1 MSAAVAM
8 LTLSS
13 LELLGS
19 VTSQVIYACGSGAW
33 GCYGRVKVAGAG
45 DLGQLGRTV
54 VHWVL
59 WLFWHSGGS
68 VVWEQ
73 LRHLAPAGSP
83 RYQTGWLFNCLRV
96 CFLYACLCI
105 CAEICT
111 LFVLPF
117 LFSFPP
123 TLLPVCPSVPYRSVP
138 ADPAPPVPL
147 SVLPAAL
154 LPHFTPACHIP
165 SYLRGGYIP
174 FAPRGSDERAPCL
187 SKL

>member
-1 MSAAVAM
+1 MSVAAAM

-19 VTSQVIYACGSGAW
+19 VTSQVIYACGSGVW

-45 DLGQLGRTV
+45 DTGQLGWTV
-54 VHWVL
+54 VHWGL

-73 LRHLAPAGSP
+73 LRRSAPAGSP
-83 RYQTGWLFNCLRV
+83 WYQTGWLFNCLCVFFFFFSICMSVHLCRDMHTV
-96 CFLYACLCI
+96 CPL
-105 CAEICT
+105 
-111 LFVLPF
+111 VSLPF
-117 LFSFPP
+117 PDSPP
-123 TLLPVCPSVPYRSVP
+123 SVYPSVPYRGVRRPS
-138 ADPAPPVPL
+138 PPVPL

-154 LPHFTPACHIP
+154 LSHFTPACHIP

-174 FAPRGSDERAPCL
+174 LPREAATSERLPF
-187 SKL
+187 